1 MLSMTGFGKAKLSAD
16 KRIWS
21 AEIRSV
27 NSKYLDCQVRMP
39 SRLSYLEES
48 VKPILLSC
56 GISRGKVDV
65 SIRVEDTA
73 GRDLPRLDTEKAR
86 AYLDSMRELSRE
98 LDIPNDLTVTSLLG
112 IPELLEQDRD
122 EENPEEALQSLT
134 GVLRQACAQFTEKAS
149 EEAQRLKADLLQ
161 KLSLLEDRTN
171 RIESSSA
178 QIVRDYKTRFE
189 NRLRTVLSDEKIRAD
204 EARILT
210 ECAIFADKV
219 AVDEEI
225 VRLRSHIASFR
236 KTLDDDGAVGKI
248 LDFTIQEMNREVN
261 TIGSKCSDAGIA
273 RTVIEMKNEIEKI
286 REQIQNIA

>member
-27 NSKYLDCQVRMP
+27 NSKYLDCQVRIP

-56 GISRGKVDV
+56 GILRGKVDV
-65 SIRVEDTA
+65 SIRIEDTA
-73 GRDLPRLDTEKAR
+73 GRDLPRLDKEKAR

-134 GVLRQACAQFTEKAS
+134 SVLREACEQFTRKAS

-171 RIESSSA
+171 RIESNSA

-189 NRLRTVLSDEKIRAD
+189 NRLRTILSDEKIRAD

-225 VRLRSHIASFR
+225 VRLRSHIASFK
-236 KTLDDDGAVGKI
+236 KTLDDDGAVGK
-248 LDFTIQEMNREVN
+248 
-261 TIGSKCSDAGIA
+261 
-273 RTVIEMKNEIEKI
+273 
-286 REQIQNIA
+286 

>member
-73 GRDLPRLDTEKAR
+73 GRDLPRLDKEKAR

-134 GVLRQACAQFTEKAS
+134 SVLRQACAQFTEKAS

-189 NRLRTVLSDEKIRAD
+189 NRLRTVLSDEKIRVD

-248 LDFTIQEMNREVN
+248 LDFTVQEMNREVN